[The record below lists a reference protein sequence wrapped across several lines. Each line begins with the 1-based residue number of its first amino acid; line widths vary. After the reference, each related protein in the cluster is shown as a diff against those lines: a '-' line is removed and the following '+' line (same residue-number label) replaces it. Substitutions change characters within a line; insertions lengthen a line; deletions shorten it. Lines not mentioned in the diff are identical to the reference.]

1 MVEVNK
7 NNKEEIN
14 MKMIHI
20 THNDLDG
27 VGCSV
32 LGELFAESQGLEYE
46 VHNVRIGHQDN
57 MIQSRFSI
65 NSSTDINKL
74 ADIAYILVSDL
85 PISEKSAELLN
96 KIYEEANIRVQ
107 WVEHHKSNIK
117 LGSRYPEWAYIK
129 PIDNKGTPLTSTM
142 LLYRLWNDTITYDNN
157 IRRKLLSFSNIVS
170 RYHTGEWKTNPIDY
184 SEEDL
189 DILLK
194 IIGIPHAPQLFLD
207 MILSPDES
215 FSINSID
222 SLYRDLIKDTK
233 RQRGY
238 AIRDAIR
245 SARYIDF
252 FEFKVAAI
260 IPSQHFGTY
269 ELGALYKAP
278 GFTGDFVLG
287 LYPNLRSISFR
298 SSPKSNIDLSA
309 IAKRFGG
316 AGHPRAASAKLTS
329 DQFLKILGKFYESH
343 DTLTASYH

>member
-1 MVEVNK
+1 
-7 NNKEEIN
+7 

-27 VGCSV
+27 VGCAV
-32 LGELFAESQGLEYE
+32 LGKLFAESQGLEYE
-46 VHNVRIGHQDN
+46 IYNVKIGCQDKL
-57 MIQSRFSI
+57 IRSLFAI
-65 NSSTDINKL
+65 NSPTDINKL
-74 ADIAYILVSDL
+74 ADIGYILVSDL

-96 KIYEEANIRVQ
+96 KIYEEANISVR

-129 PIDNKGTPLTSTM
+129 PIDNKGTPVASTM
-142 LLYRLWNDTITYDNN
+142 ILYRLWNDTITYDDNV
-157 IRRKLLSFSNIVS
+157 RRKLSSFSTIVS
-170 RYHTGEWKTNPIDY
+170 RYHTGEWLNNPIDH

-189 DILLK
+189 NILLK
-194 IIGIPHAPQLFLD
+194 IIGIPNASQLFLD
-207 MILSPDES
+207 MIISPDES
-215 FSINSID
+215 FSINSIN
-222 SLYRDLIKDTK
+222 SLYRDLIEITK
-233 RQRGY
+233 RQRDY

-269 ELGALYKAP
+269 ELGALYETP

-287 LYPNLRSISFR
+287 LYPMTRSISFR
-298 SSPKSNIDLSA
+298 ASPKSDIDLSG

-316 AGHPRAASAKLTS
+316 GGHPRAAAAKLTS
-329 DQFLKILGKFYESH
+329 NQFLKILRKFYESCN
-343 DTLTASYH
+343 TLTAK